1 MNILVIHAHTAN
13 RGDEAAVKAMVD
25 ELLTKYPEAKIT
37 IALNGVTPYPNM
49 PQQVELIDRFPKVHN
64 RIAQV
69 EFVLAHLTAGKCVF
83 TKAGKKFMNTLKS
96 ADLVIHAP
104 GGPSIG
110 DIYRLSLIH
119 I

>member
-25 ELLTKYPEAKIT
+25 ELLMKYPNAKIT

-64 RIAQV
+64 YSSNGICSGTFNRRKMC
-69 EFVLAHLTAGKCVF
+69 LYKSGKEIYEC
-83 TKAGKKFMNTLKS
+83 TK
-96 ADLVIHAP
+96 IC
-104 GGPSIG
+104 
-110 DIYRLSLIH
+110 
-119 I
+119 